1 MDGPTVGRGAAGRL
15 GSRLASRRLIRT
27 IAVALASARRFTPS
41 PGGSMAE
48 VHGAGAATAPE
59 GESTLRAWVLGLA
72 LSVILGAAN
81 VYLGLKV
88 GMTVSAAIP
97 AAVLAMLILRR
108 ILRNGTVLEA
118 NMVQT
123 AASAGESLAAGIIF
137 TVPALVLI
145 GFWREFDYWTTALI
159 ATAGGWLGV
168 LFMIPMRRVF
178 IEESPELPYP
188 EGVAC
193 ASVLR
198 AGMDESGPD
207 AARAVVEG
215 GLLGGIVKLA
225 VGQLGLASGV
235 LEHAGL
241 VAGRPLF
248 IGAEVSPALVAVGV
262 IVRFEVAVQ
271 IFLGGAL
278 GWWIA
283 LPAMAELAPFLAP
296 DSAALHQ
303 ALDLS
308 LATAPAERAWTLWS
322 QGVRYVGVGA
332 MAVGGI
338 AALVR
343 VRAGLARAV
352 RELRL
357 GWTTRAEPGGVRID
371 LSSGWILSLSA
382 VAIATT
388 AGLYLHF
395 TGAVGIALLATG
407 LMVVACFF
415 FVGVASYIVGL
426 VGNSNS
432 PVSGMTITAV
442 LATGAV
448 LFLAGY
454 TGMQGMVATLGVAA
468 IVCCAACTAGDVCN
482 DLKTGSLVG
491 ATPWRQQQIQLAG
504 VAVAALVMAPVL
516 QLLDD
521 AYGIGSR
528 ELAAPQASLFASL
541 ARGFF
546 GDESLP
552 WGLVALGAGAGA
564 VVLGLDAALAR
575 RGSTTRLHLMP
586 IAVGMY
592 LPLGLSV
599 PIAAGGMIEAWA
611 RRARPAADVGADGG
625 VLFASGAVAGEAL
638 VGVALALLVA
648 LGVERL
654 DWGGQWQISGGV
666 IAGLAVLYAFW
677 RAVRPSRPA

>member
-1 MDGPTVGRGAAGRL
+1 MNQSRAQAGL
-15 GSRLASRRLIRT
+15 VSAPGS
-27 IAVALASARRFTPS
+27 
-41 PGGSMAE
+41 
-48 VHGAGAATAPE
+48 
-59 GESTLRAWVLGLA
+59 ESTLRAWLLGLGLA
-72 LSVILGAAN
+72 AILGAAN

-88 GMTVSAAIP
+88 GMTVSASIP

-108 ILRNGTVLEA
+108 VFRDGTVLEA
-118 NMVQT
+118 NLVQT
-123 AASAGESLAAGIIF
+123 AASSGESLAAGILF

-145 GFWREFDYWTTALI
+145 GYWQTFDYWTTALI
-159 ATAGGWLGV
+159 AIAGGWLGV

-178 IEESPELPYP
+178 IEDSPELPFP

-198 AGMDESGPD
+198 AGMETSGPG
-207 AARAVVEG
+207 AARAVLAG
-215 GLLGGIVKLA
+215 GLLGGVVKLA
-225 VGQLGLASGV
+225 IGAFGLAAGGLEKAV
-235 LEHAGL
+235 LVG
-241 VAGRPLF
+241 GRPLF
-248 IGAEVSPALVAVGV
+248 IGADLSPALVAVGV
-262 IVRFEVAVQ
+262 IVRIEVAAQ
-271 IFLGGAL
+271 IFLGGAI
-278 GWWIA
+278 GWWFVLPA
-283 LPAMAELAPFLAP
+283 LPELAPLLAP
-296 DSAALHQ
+296 GSPGLGAALTSDGE
-303 ALDLS
+303 AV
-308 LATAPAERAWTLWS
+308 AAERAYALWS
-322 QGVRYVGVGA
+322 HGVRYVGVGA

-357 GWTTRAEPGGVRID
+357 GWGRRVAGGEARVD
-371 LSSGWILSLSA
+371 LSAGWIALLAACA
-382 VAIATT
+382 VAST
-388 AGLYLHF
+388 ALLYLRF
-395 TGAVGIALLATG
+395 TGSAGIALIATG
-407 LMVVACFF
+407 LMVTACFF

-442 LATGAV
+442 LATGGV

-468 IVCCAACTAGDVCN
+468 VVCCAACTAGDICN
-482 DLKTGSLVG
+482 DVKTGALVG
-491 ATPWRQQQIQLAG
+491 ATPWRQQQIQLVG
-504 VAVAALVMAPVL
+504 VVVAALVMAPVL

-552 WGLVALGAGAGA
+552 WGLVSLGAAIGGVVLALDAVFERRGAGM
-564 VVLGLDAALAR
+564 
-575 RGSTTRLHLMP
+575 RLHLMP

-592 LPLGLSV
+592 LPLGLSL
-599 PIAAGGMIEAWA
+599 PILVGGLIEAVG
-611 RRARPAADVGADGG
+611 RRGRARAQAGRDAGAEGG

-638 VGVALALLVA
+638 VGVGIAALVA
-648 LGVERL
+648 FGIERL
-654 DWGGQWQISGGV
+654 EWGGAWQGLG
-666 IAGLAVLYAFW
+666 AGIVALVLLSAFG
-677 RAVRPSRPA
+677 RAVRAN